1 MHEWLDKNFAYIFPV
16 YLVTMW
22 IIVGYVI
29 ALAGGW
35 RLLAQRFRIQGDFLG
50 QKWTMQSA
58 RMRTLANYNNVLTVG
73 ADNAGLFIVPFFL
86 FRAWHA
92 PLYIPWVEITV
103 RNKTRLYF
111 FRFVELRLGRSEQI
125 PFTINARLAARI
137 EAAAGPGWPGE
148 SAGAADSPPPPIG

>member
-1 MHEWLDKNFAYIFPV
+1 MQWLGKNFAYIFPA

-58 RMRTLANYNNVLTVG
+58 RMRTLANYNNVLTIG
-73 ADNAGLFIVPFFL
+73 ADNTGLFIVPFFL

-92 PLYIPWVEITV
+92 PLYIPWVEITA
-103 RNKTRLYF
+103 RNKTRLF

-125 PFTINARLAARI
+125 PFTINAKLAARI
-137 EAAAGPGWPGE
+137 GAAAGPGWPGE
-148 SAGAADSPPPPIG
+148 QAGAADSSPPPIG

>member
-16 YLVTMW
+16 YLVTTW
-22 IIVGYVI
+22 IVAEYVI
-29 ALAGGW
+29 SLAGGW

-50 QKWTMQSA
+50 QKWKMQSA

-73 ADNAGLFIVPFFL
+73 ADNAGLFIVPFLL

-92 PLYIPWVEITV
+92 PLFIPWVEITV
-103 RNKTRLYF
+103 RNKTRLNF
-111 FRFVELRLGRSEQI
+111 SFVELRLGRSEQL
-125 PFTINARLAARI
+125 PLTINARLAARI

-148 SAGAADSPPPPIG
+148 WTGAADSPPPPIG

>member
-1 MHEWLDKNFAYIFPV
+1 MHEWLGKNIAYIFPV

-22 IIVGYVI
+22 IIVGYLI

-58 RMRTLANYNNVLTVG
+58 RMRTLANYNNVLTIG

-103 RNKTRLYF
+103 RNKTRLF
-111 FRFVELRLGRSEQI
+111 FRFVELRLGRSEQV
-125 PFTINARLAARI
+125 PFTITPALAARI
-137 EAAAGPGWPGE
+137 QAAAGPGWPVE

>member
-1 MHEWLDKNFAYIFPV
+1 MPAWLNKNFAYIFPL

-22 IIVGYVI
+22 IIVGYLI

-58 RMRTLANYNNVLTVG
+58 RMRTLANYNNVLTIG
-73 ADNAGLFIVPFFL
+73 ADNVGLFIVPFFL

-92 PLYIPWVEITV
+92 PLFIPWVEITA
-103 RNKTRLYF
+103 RDTTRLYG

-125 PFTINARLAARI
+125 PFTINDRLAARI
-137 EAAAGPGWPGE
+137 QAAAGPGWPGE